1 MGQGLIL
8 KRPIISEK
16 SLEAASKGEY
26 TFEVDKNARKKNIV
40 RAVKEIFGV
49 DAERIRTMVVKGK
62 TRRSLKT
69 RREHRQGNW
78 KKAVIRVKEGQK
90 IDVFETG
97 SQPSPKAS
105 AGKEEKK

>member
-16 SLEAASKGEY
+16 SLEAASRREY
-26 TFEVDKNARKKNIV
+26 TFEVEKSAKKKDIAKALK
-40 RAVKEIFGV
+40 RIFGV
-49 DAERIRTMVVKGK
+49 DVERIKTMIIKGK

-69 RREHRQGNW
+69 RREHRLGNW
-78 KKAVIRVKEGQK
+78 KKAVVRVKEGQK

-97 SQPSPKAS
+97 SQLSPKAS